1 MWTQSMTTII
11 QRASLAVASKD
22 CCGDLEV
29 VLTKPQ
35 MIPGNHDWGS
45 GHDRHGYGN
54 DQQVIAAV
62 FVEEGDG

>member
-1 MWTQSMTTII
+1 M
-11 QRASLAVASKD
+11 ASKD